1 MKKLNYD
8 LLNENEEYENNS
20 QTITQ
25 EFITDLADSIMKVRK
40 IITEHNQD
48 VKLTMAQFDYIKSMY
63 SKLQDMN
70 IDLNT
75 ILEELE

>member
-1 MKKLNYD
+1 MNKLNYD
-8 LLNENEEYENNS
+8 LLTENEEYENNS

-25 EFITDLADSIMKVRK
+25 EFITDLANSIMKVRK

>member
-1 MKKLNYD
+1 MNKLKYD
-8 LLNENEEYENNS
+8 LLTKNEEYENNS

>member
-1 MKKLNYD
+1 MNKLNYD
-8 LLNENEEYENNS
+8 LLTVNEEYENNS

-25 EFITDLADSIMKVRK
+25 EFITDLANSIMKVRK